1 MAPVDT
7 VLAFLE
13 NINSGDADRVAGM
26 LTENHLFIDG
36 LGQAVQGRETM
47 RAGWLGYY
55 RMCPDYRISHHAI
68 FASVNQVAVFGEA
81 GGTIASGDG
90 QLRSENQWSTP
101 AAWLVVVKDGLIRE
115 WRVYADNKP
124 VYDILAKE
132 AGR

>member
-1 MAPVDT
+1 
-7 VLAFLE
+7 
-13 NINSGDADRVAGM
+13 M

-55 RMCPDYRISHHAI
+55 TMCPDYRISHHTI
-68 FASVNQVAVFGEA
+68 FASGNQVAVFGEA
-81 GGTIASGDG
+81 GGTIASSGG
-90 QLRSENQWSTP
+90 QLRAENRWSTP
-101 AAWLVVVKDGLIRE
+101 AAWLAVVEFGLIRE

-132 AGR
+132 AAQ